1 MKSKE
6 IVYFQPEGI
15 KPKYCEAGVV
25 MENDP
30 NHIWFLDEP
39 CKILKS
45 EVKII
50 PKEFVHF
57 DKKTNCYLVIKDPAK
72 ENVAYKMT
80 AVEWLEDKLSR
91 CTTATDRKIVF
102 QKAKATEKNQMMDFA
117 SKVLDKAECSFTG
130 MVVVDKSLQDTY
142 DEIYGTGN
150 I

>member
-30 NHIWFLDEP
+30 DHIWFLAEP

-72 ENVAYKMT
+72 EKIAYKMT
-80 AVEWLEDKLSR
+80 AVEFLLDNIYLLNSTNWKD
-91 CTTATDRKIVF
+91 IVK
-102 QKAKATEKNQMMDFA
+102 KAKATEKNQMMDFA

>member
-6 IVYFQPEGI
+6 IIYFQTEGI

-30 NHIWFLDEP
+30 DHIWFLDEP

-80 AVEWLEDKLSR
+80 AVEWLIDKIKDNFCLLPV
-91 CTTATDRKIVF
+91 DLIE
-102 QKAKATEKNQMMDFA
+102 QAKAMEKEQIIDSANHGA
-117 SKVLDKAECSFTG
+117 NYENSPYANAEHYYNE
-130 MVVVDKSLQDTY
+130 TY
-142 DEIYGTGN
+142 GK
-150 I
+150 